1 MLELAFQI
9 FFFADFILTAGFYN
23 NILWRWP
30 ILSYHAY
37 FTCVNISDIPWI
49 SNIFFF
55 WNCFVIF
62 AFLWSVNIMNLIY
75 FFGNRLICIHATY
88 IFSGLIFDF
97 LYLPFSLT
105 LFVYVQ
111 YTCMIKSNNSWSR
124 DYVMEYINTNGTSTI
139 FCSKMKKCNILQVAD

>member
-55 WNCFVIF
+55 FKLFCHFCIPLVSQHYESHIF
-62 AFLWSVNIMNLIY
+62 FWEQINMYTCNIY
-75 FFGNRLICIHATY
+75 FFRFNIWFLVFTILTDFVCLCTIYMYDQIEQFLKQRLYNGIHKY
-88 IFSGLIFDF
+88 QWYEYDF
-97 LYLPFSLT
+97 LF
-105 LFVYVQ
+105 
-111 YTCMIKSNNSWSR
+111 
-124 DYVMEYINTNGTSTI
+124 
-139 FCSKMKKCNILQVAD
+139 